1 LIGGDDADGLQPGDV
16 FQVYAAELVQLEGP
30 VGLRSPLHGL
40 HFQQCLADTPQVIR
54 AGVSEVRAAGDG
66 HDRALERALHVSE
79 RVKQPGVTAAAQQ
92 ERPCDSLHDQR
103 RVVPV

>member
-1 LIGGDDADGLQPGDV
+1 
-16 FQVYAAELVQLEGP
+16 
-30 VGLRSPLHGL
+30 
-40 HFQQCLADTPQVIR
+40 
-54 AGVSEVRAAGDG
+54 
-66 HDRALERALHVSE
+66 VSE